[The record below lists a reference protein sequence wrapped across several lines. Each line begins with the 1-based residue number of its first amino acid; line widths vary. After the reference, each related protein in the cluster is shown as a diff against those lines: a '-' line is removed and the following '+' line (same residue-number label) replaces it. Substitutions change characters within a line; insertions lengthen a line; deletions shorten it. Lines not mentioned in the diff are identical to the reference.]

1 MLQRVASNTDICVR
15 SGGDEFCVL
24 LLDTKLAGAQEFEQ
38 WLLAALET
46 KLDLPQPSIGMV
58 QARPFEWPAPAA
70 LIAQADMAAGDLGT
84 HIDAGRQDKPGLLQ
98 SLARHAR
105 QPGPTRV

>member
-46 KLDLPQPSIGMV
+46 KLDLP
-58 QARPFEWPAPAA
+58 
-70 LIAQADMAAGDLGT
+70 
-84 HIDAGRQDKPGLLQ
+84 
-98 SLARHAR
+98 
-105 QPGPTRV
+105 